1 MSDNKVVQN
10 SVGWS
15 LVSEVAAK
23 FITPITNMILA
34 RLLTPADFGVLAVC
48 NMVVSFMDI
57 ITDAGFSK
65 FLVQKN
71 FLDEDEKSRYA
82 CVAFWSNFI
91 LSVLLFLV
99 ILVFRN
105 SIALALG
112 NIEYAVVLCVASVQ
126 LIITSLSSIQMGL
139 FRRAFGYKKLFWN
152 RMAVVIVPLVITVPL
167 AYITKSYWAL
177 IIGNLIGALC
187 TSVLL
192 TYMSSWKPYFYYS
205 FTLFKRMFSFS
216 FWSLCE
222 GLGHWI
228 IFWIDTFIIAGVY
241 SDYYLG
247 LYKNSSNAVMSIMG
261 MISAA
266 VSPVLLSVLSR
277 LQGRAD
283 DFRSVFFDIF
293 KIMSYLTIPM
303 GLGLFCFSDV
313 VTYIL
318 LGSQWGEAANV
329 IGAWGL
335 MMIGSV
341 IFYTFTAEL
350 YKSTGIPRILFLF
363 QVAYLVVLIPVCK
376 WAVNLGFWEFVYLR
390 CACIVAQIV
399 ISMLFIKQFF
409 SISPIRLVRQL
420 VYPLLASTSIVVVAN
435 VYAWIK
441 DAYNLS
447 TFYWEFA
454 FLVLAGISYVAVIFI
469 FFRNDLL
476 AARKRIQQVRIE

>member
-1 MSDNKVVQN
+1 
-10 SVGWS
+10 
-15 LVSEVAAK
+15 
-23 FITPITNMILA
+23 
-34 RLLTPADFGVLAVC
+34 
-48 NMVVSFMDI
+48 
-57 ITDAGFSK
+57 
-65 FLVQKN
+65 
-71 FLDEDEKSRYA
+71 
-82 CVAFWSNFI
+82 
-91 LSVLLFLV
+91 
-99 ILVFRN
+99 
-105 SIALALG
+105 
-112 NIEYAVVLCVASVQ
+112 
-126 LIITSLSSIQMGL
+126 
-139 FRRAFGYKKLFWN
+139 
-152 RMAVVIVPLVITVPL
+152 MAVVIVPLVITVPI

-177 IIGNLIGALC
+177 IIGNLTGAFC

-205 FTLFKRMFSFS
+205 FTLFKRMFSFI

-222 GLGHWI
+222 GLGHWV
-228 IFWIDTFIIAGVY
+228 IFWIDTFIIAGAY

-247 LYKNSSNAVMSIMG
+247 LYKNSANAVMSIMG

-303 GLGLFCFSDV
+303 GLGLFCFRDV
-313 VTYIL
+313 ITYIL

-350 YKSTGIPRILFLF
+350 YKSTGIPRILFFF
-363 QVAYLVVLIPVCK
+363 QVAYLIVLIPVCK
-376 WAVNLGFWEFVYLR
+376 WAVNLGFWEFVYIR

-435 VYAWIK
+435 VYA
-441 DAYNLS
+441 
-447 TFYWEFA
+447 
-454 FLVLAGISYVAVIFI
+454 
-469 FFRNDLL
+469 
-476 AARKRIQQVRIE
+476 